1 MTVSTTIIKNFH
13 NGNASTTNFA
23 YQFRIL
29 EDTDLL
35 VIIRTN
41 STGAETTKTLST
53 HYTVAGAGDASGGS
67 ITFTVGNTPAIG
79 ETVVIR
85 RNVPQTQAIDYI
97 ANDPFPAETHEEG
110 LDRGTM
116 VAQQVA
122 EESDR
127 SIKLS
132 RTNTMTS
139 TEFTVGATDRA
150 NKVLA
155 FDSAGEIS
163 VTQELGTFKGSDAT
177 TTTAAYV
184 QRDIIKSTT
193 AGQLNNVYIC
203 VADSI
208 IGDTLTDTDHFALLV
223 DAVSAATSATAAS
236 SSATAAASSATDAQT
251 AQTAAELAETN
262 AETAETNAE
271 TAETNAATSE
281 TNAANSATASANSAS
296 AAAATF
302 DLFDDS
308 YLGAKASNPSVDNDG
323 NALQDGALY
332 FDTTNDV
339 MKVYNLA
346 NTTWY
351 QLTPTVSN
359 QTNINTVAGISSDV
373 STVAGISSDIQAVEN
388 ISSNVTTVAGI
399 DSNVTT
405 VAGISGN
412 VSTVAGISSNV
423 TTVAGV
429 SGNVTT
435 VAGIS
440 SNVTTVA
447 NDATDIGTVAT
458 NLTGTNTIG
467 TVAGSIANVNNVGG
481 SIANVNTV
489 ATNLASVNNFGEVY
503 RISATAP
510 ITSLNSGDLYFD
522 TSTNILNVYG
532 ASGWQNAGSSVNGTS
547 QRYNYT
553 ATNAQTTFT
562 GADNNGNTLAYD
574 AGYVDVYLNGVK
586 LLNGTDV
593 TVTSGSSVVLASG
606 ATTGDVVDIV
616 AYGTFSVASLN
627 ADNLDSGTVPS
638 ARLGTITNFTSTGI
652 DDNSTSTTIT
662 IDSSNRVGIGT
673 ASPEVS
679 LHIKSNSGIRAERFA
694 NSAGSANLDLNKSR
708 NATIG
713 SHTILQNGD
722 GIGAIIFRGSDGTN
736 YENAAAIS
744 AEVDGTPGTNDMPGR
759 LTFLTTP
766 DGANAYTERMRIT
779 SSGNVGI
786 GTSSPDNILMVSSD
800 GASASAQPLSIVNP
814 SRYGTSDSVELEF
827 GMGRANDTN
836 NLNFPIIGLQK
847 EQQWQGAS
855 TNVDASVI
863 FKSVSNQTASERM
876 RITSS
881 GNVGVGTTAPDAK
894 FQSGAITSGSGAT
907 VGNQAGF
914 FVGAKSKF
922 ASATGLYQNQV
933 CILDTANGAVAGSG
947 GALTF
952 AGYQDADSPTFFATI
967 EGVKNNSTNDN
978 YAGSLRFYTRANGVA
993 NMTEGMRIHPDGIV
1007 SAPSGIA
1014 LGIGLSSNSSNV
1026 LDDYEEGT
1034 WTPSLST
1041 AGGTLSATFPER
1053 TGKYTKIG
1061 NVVYYEFFI
1070 ETSAFSGGSGAIT
1083 FSGLP
1088 FTAQAGRG
1096 AVGLAT
1102 GSRIDLGLES
1112 AGIIPTQNSS
1122 NFTIQIKNS
1131 TGTGSSQNLAN
1142 LDASDWSNLN
1152 PTNLYG
1158 SGYYRTNA

>member
-1 MTVSTTIIKNFH
+1 
-13 NGNASTTNFA
+13 
-23 YQFRIL
+23 
-29 EDTDLL
+29 
-35 VIIRTN
+35 
-41 STGAETTKTLST
+41 
-53 HYTVAGAGDASGGS
+53 
-67 ITFTVGNTPAIG
+67 
-79 ETVVIR
+79 
-85 RNVPQTQAIDYI
+85 
-97 ANDPFPAETHEEG
+97 
-110 LDRGTM
+110 
-116 VAQQVA
+116 
-122 EESDR
+122 
-127 SIKLS
+127 
-132 RTNTMTS
+132 
-139 TEFTVGATDRA
+139 
-150 NKVLA
+150 
-155 FDSAGEIS
+155 
-163 VTQELGTFKGSDAT
+163 
-177 TTTAAYV
+177 
-184 QRDIIKSTT
+184 
-193 AGQLNNVYIC
+193 
-203 VADSI
+203 
-208 IGDTLTDTDHFALLV
+208 
-223 DAVSAATSATAAS
+223 
-236 SSATAAASSATDAQT
+236 
-251 AQTAAELAETN
+251 
-262 AETAETNAE
+262 
-271 TAETNAATSE
+271 
-281 TNAANSATASANSAS
+281 
-296 AAAATF
+296 
-302 DLFDDS
+302 
-308 YLGAKASNPSVDNDG
+308 
-323 NALQDGALY
+323 
-332 FDTTNDV
+332 
-339 MKVYNLA
+339 
-346 NTTWY
+346 
-351 QLTPTVSN
+351 
-359 QTNINTVAGISSDV
+359 
-373 STVAGISSDIQAVEN
+373 
-388 ISSNVTTVAGI
+388 
-399 DSNVTT
+399 
-405 VAGISGN
+405 
-412 VSTVAGISSNV
+412 
-423 TTVAGV
+423 
-429 SGNVTT
+429 
-435 VAGIS
+435 
-440 SNVTTVA
+440 
-447 NDATDIGTVAT
+447 
-458 NLTGTNTIG
+458 
-467 TVAGSIANVNNVGG
+467 
-481 SIANVNTV
+481 
-489 ATNLASVNNFGEVY
+489 
-503 RISATAP
+503 
-510 ITSLNSGDLYFD
+510 
-522 TSTNILNVYG
+522 
-532 ASGWQNAGSSVNGTS
+532 
-547 QRYNYT
+547 
-553 ATNAQTTFT
+553 
-562 GADNNGNTLAYD
+562 
-574 AGYVDVYLNGVK
+574 
-586 LLNGTDV
+586 
-593 TVTSGSSVVLASG
+593 
-606 ATTGDVVDIV
+606 
-616 AYGTFSVASLN
+616 
-627 ADNLDSGTVPS
+627 
-638 ARLGTITNFTSTGI
+638 
-652 DDNSTSTTIT
+652 
-662 IDSSNRVGIGT
+662 
-673 ASPEVS
+673 
-679 LHIKSNSGIRAERFA
+679 
-694 NSAGSANLDLNKSR
+694 
-708 NATIG
+708 
-713 SHTILQNGD
+713 
-722 GIGAIIFRGSDGTN
+722 
-736 YENAAAIS
+736 
-744 AEVDGTPGTNDMPGR
+744 
-759 LTFLTTP
+759 
-766 DGANAYTERMRIT
+766 MRIT
-779 SSGNVGI
+779 STGNVGI

>member
-67 ITFTVGNTPAIG
+67 ITFTAGNIPASG

-150 NKVLA
+150 NKILA
-155 FDSAGEIS
+155 FDSSGEIS

-193 AGQLNNVYIC
+193 SAQLNNVYIC
-203 VADSI
+203 VADSVV
-208 IGDTLTDTDHFALLV
+208 GDLLTDTDHFQLLV

-359 QTNINTVAGISSDV
+359 QNNINTLAAISSDV
-373 STVAGISSDIQAVEN
+373 TQAASDSADIQTVSSDSADIRTLADIEDGTTATNAVSNAGNNATSIVTVAGQISPTNN
-388 ISSNVTTVAGI
+388 ISSVAAIAADITSVANIDTDVTA
-399 DSNVTT
+399 
-405 VAGISGN
+405 
-412 VSTVAGISSNV
+412 
-423 TTVAGV
+423 
-429 SGNVTT
+429 
-435 VAGIS
+435 
-440 SNVTTVA
+440 VA

-458 NLTGTNTIG
+458 DLTGSDNIG
-467 TVAGSIANVNNVGG
+467 TVATDIVNVNLVGG

-489 ATNLASVNNFGEVY
+489 ATNIASVNNFGEVY

-586 LLNGTDV
+586 LLNATDV

-627 ADNLDSGTVPS
+627 ADNLDSGTVPD
-638 ARLGTITNFTSTGI
+638 ARITGAYTGITNLTMSGDLTVDTNTLFVDASE
-652 DDNSTSTTIT
+652 NS
-662 IDSSNRVGIGT
+662 VGIKNT
-673 ASPEVS
+673 APKVTLDVRATSFTPDNTNTS
-679 LHIKSNSGIRAERFA
+679 LLVEAPAVFSQAQHFYINNAGAYNS
-694 NSAGSANLDLNKSR
+694 SR
-708 NATIG
+708 PTG
-713 SHTILQNGD
+713 
-722 GIGAIIFRGSDGTN
+722 GIGAVNSSNVIT
-736 YENAAAIS
+736 
-744 AEVDGTPGTNDMPGR
+744 
-759 LTFLTTP
+759 LTA
-766 DGANAYTERMRIT
+766 G
-779 SSGNVGI
+779 
-786 GTSSPDNILMVSSD
+786 
-800 GASASAQPLSIVNP
+800 SIVTDNP
-814 SRYGTSDSVELEF
+814 GADGFKAYSTDSSLY
-827 GMGRANDTN
+827 D
-836 NLNFPIIGLQK
+836 IGNA
-847 EQQWQGAS
+847 EHTFS
-855 TNVDASVI
+855 T
-863 FKSVSNQTASERM
+863 KT
-876 RITSS
+876 
-881 GNVGVGTTAPDAK
+881 GL
-894 FQSGAITSGSGAT
+894 T
-907 VGNQAGF
+907 VGNQF
-914 FVGAKSKF
+914 THTKR
-922 ASATGLYQNQV
+922 
-933 CILDTANGAVAGSG
+933 
-947 GALTF
+947 
-952 AGYQDADSPTFFATI
+952 
-967 EGVKNNSTNDN
+967 VKIFN
-978 YAGSLRFYTRANGVA
+978 NGVTA
-993 NMTEGMRIHPDGIV
+993 FND
-1007 SAPSGIA
+1007 GIA
-1014 LGIGLSSNSSNV
+1014 LGVGINNTASNV

-1034 WTPSLST
+1034 WTPSFTNISPTYST
-1041 AGGTLSATFPER
+1041 QTGT
-1053 TGKYTKIG
+1053 YTKIG
-1061 NVVYYEFFI
+1061 NTVFCTAYISTSSFPNSSGSPVQINVPFVGASNPQFVLFDMAIPYNVNNLIPSSATAMENAGARV
-1070 ETSAFSGGSGAIT
+1070 ETATMYFKPWYSSGAGGSPLYNT
-1083 FSGLP
+1083 F
-1088 FTAQAGRG
+1088 
-1096 AVGLAT
+1096 
-1102 GSRIDLGLES
+1102 
-1112 AGIIPTQNSS
+1112 NSS
-1122 NFTIQIKNS
+1122 GDIVFTFQYQ
-1131 TGTGSSQNLAN
+1131 TT
-1142 LDASDWSNLN
+1142 
-1152 PTNLYG
+1152 
-1158 SGYYRTNA
+1158 